1 LFHAGRLLLFF
12 LMISCVV
19 VLPLAE
25 TIPGKLAWE
34 GREEL
39 GRESSV
45 GHLAFVLAHMQVVED
60 GEPEMELLI

>member
-1 LFHAGRLLLFF
+1 
-12 LMISCVV
+12 MISCVV

-39 GRESSV
+39 GRESFV

>member
-1 LFHAGRLLLFF
+1 
-12 LMISCVV
+12 MISCVV

-60 GEPEMELLI
+60 GGTGNGIANIINFPKIDRP